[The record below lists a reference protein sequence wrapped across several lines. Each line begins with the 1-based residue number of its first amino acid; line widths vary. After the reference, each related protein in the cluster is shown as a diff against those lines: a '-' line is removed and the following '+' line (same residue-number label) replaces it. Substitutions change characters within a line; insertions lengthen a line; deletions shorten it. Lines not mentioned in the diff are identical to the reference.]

1 MKADKT
7 NLKILK
13 ILLKDLLIK
22 PTITSLA
29 KETGMSRVGTWKT
42 LKKLEK
48 EKLILLSP
56 VGTGKTS
63 AYLINLNWGNPIT
76 EKNLVLALTE
86 DAIENQRWINNFA
99 ELEDKVKFLIIY
111 GSIINHFKEADD
123 IDILGVTNKN
133 NFSEIDESVKK
144 IQKTQLK
151 KIHALNFTQTE
162 FNQFITDIQ
171 NTVSLNNQNG
181 EQEIVSDVIA
191 LINEWKETVRFI

>member
-1 MKADKT
+1 METDKT
-7 NLKILK
+7 KFRILK

-29 KETGMSRVGTWKT
+29 KEMGMSRVGTWKT

-48 EKLILLSP
+48 EKLISLSP
-56 VGTGKTS
+56 IGTGKTS
-63 AYLINLNWGNPIT
+63 TYVISLNWDNPIT

-86 DAIENQRWINNFA
+86 DAIKNQRWINNFA
-99 ELEDKVKFLIIY
+99 ELEDKVNFLIIY
-111 GSIINHFKEADD
+111 GGIINHFKEADD

-133 NFSEIDESVKK
+133 NFAELDESIKR

-162 FNQFITDIQ
+162 FKQELEKPNKAFIDAVKKGII
-171 NTVSLNNQNG
+171 LFG
-181 EQEIVSDVIA
+181 QEKFIKFIGN
-191 LINEWKETVRFI
+191 LKNEK